1 MTISSLRNSFWCV
14 DFSFQCLLS
23 NHFIILDLI
32 KSVWFSVFLHI
43 VWFIVQLPNGLKSFG
58 FERRVL
64 REGSGGGFE
73 KIIEQLP
80 SLPSFDVVTSLAC
93 EKFVIRG
100 VYVTELCKFLTPQPP
115 SPSYSAYFISKFSA
129 KIYPSRE
136 ALSPPF
142 RAHLFY

>member
-1 MTISSLRNSFWCV
+1 M

-100 VYVTELCKFLTPQPP
+100 VSVTELCKFLTPQPLLLPILLTLFQSFLQRFILQERHYHPP
-115 SPSYSAYFISKFSA
+115 SVLTSFIDHCKGS
-129 KIYPSRE
+129 I
-136 ALSPPF
+136 
-142 RAHLFY
+142 